1 MKSWDFIGLRFAFD
15 GLGILLRQ
23 RNFRIEL
30 VFAFLALGL
39 GFYLDI
45 DGQEWLW
52 ISLAITLVLAAEAIN
67 TAIELTL
74 DRVGT
79 EFHTSTKQAKDI
91 AAGAVVLCC
100 LYAIV
105 IGSVIIGPKLWT
117 LLFA

>member
-52 ISLAITLVLAAEAIN
+52 ISLAISLVLVVEALN

-74 DRVGT
+74 NRVGT
-79 EFHTSTKQAKDI
+79 AFHPITKQAKDI
-91 AAGAVVLCC
+91 SAGAVVLCC
-100 LYAIV
+100 LHALI
-105 IGSVIIGPKLWT
+105 IGLVVFGPKLWA

>member
-1 MKSWDFIGLRFAFD
+1 MKKWDVIGLRFAIN
-15 GLGILLRQ
+15 GLVILLRQ
-23 RNFRIEL
+23 RNFRIEI
-30 VFAFLALGL
+30 ALALLAIGL
-39 GFYLDI
+39 GFYLQVSE
-45 DGQEWLW
+45 QEWLW
-52 ISLAITLVLAAEAIN
+52 ISLAITLVLVGEAIN

>member
-1 MKSWDFIGLRFAFD
+1 MKKWDVIGLRFALS
-15 GLGILLRQ
+15 GLSILLHQ
-23 RNFRIEL
+23 RNFRIE
-30 VFAFLALGL
+30 VALALLAIGL
-39 GFYLDI
+39 GFYLRI
-45 DGQEWLW
+45 DWQEWLW
-52 ISLAITLVLAAEAIN
+52 ISLAITLVLEAEAIN

-117 LLFA
+117 LLFE